1 MRPRLLLLLLL
12 LPLSLLPRPA
22 LAQTGSGDNGTATEE
37 QPIPKVHVVQE
48 GETLTSIAALY
59 NTTVEDL
66 QLINNISDPS
76 LLYAGQSLIIP
87 GVAGEAVATVYTVQT
102 GDTLLGVAAA
112 FNTAPAAIGE
122 LNHLLQPNSLYA
134 GQSLAVVSRTGSAA
148 PRPPT
153 GRPHL
158 VQPGES
164 LLELAA
170 RYHLSLAALA
180 DANHLTYP
188 YRLLPGQRLRI
199 PGGEPYQFLSG
210 EWVTIQMRPL
220 PAVQGEAVA
229 IYVENLLSGQPAG
242 RFASQPLRFAP
253 WGKGYVALVGLDA
266 FTEPGLYTLEL
277 EGAGGRPWSPFSQ
290 AIRVVSG
297 NYGTELVTVP
307 AEQSDL
313 LAPEVRADE
322 DEFLATIYS
331 QFTPAPQW
339 EGLFQTPVTTT
350 IVTSGYGVTR
360 SYNGGAYEIYHT
372 GVDFAAAAG
381 TLVLAPAAGT
391 VVFSDTLELRG
402 NVLILD
408 HGLGVM
414 TGYYHL
420 TRSLVKVG
428 DVVTAGQPIAE
439 VGSTGL
445 SSGAHLHWEL
455 RILNVPVNG
464 LQWTRERFP

>member
-1 MRPRLLLLLLL
+1 MRLKLLLLLSLL
-12 LPLSLLPRPA
+12 LLTPRPA
-22 LAQTGSGDNGTATEE
+22 LAQTGSGDSGTAE

-48 GETLTSIAALY
+48 GETLTSIAAFY

-66 QLINNISDPS
+66 QLINHISDPS

-87 GVAGEAVATVYTVQT
+87 GVTGEAVATVYTIQA
-102 GDTLLGVAAA
+102 GDTLPGLAAA
-112 FNTAPAAIGE
+112 FNTTPAAIGE
-122 LNHLLQPNSLYA
+122 LNHLLQPDALYA

-153 GRPHL
+153 GRPH
-158 VQPGES
+158 VIQPGES

-199 PGGEPYQFLSG
+199 PGEEPYQFLSG
-210 EWVTIQMRPL
+210 EWVAIQMHPL

-229 IYVENLLSGQPAG
+229 VTVENLLSGQPAG
-242 RFASQPLRFAP
+242 HFAGQPLRFAP

-277 EGAGGRPWSPFSQ
+277 ESAGGRPWSPFSQ
-290 AIRVVSG
+290 AIQVVSG
-297 NYGTELVTVP
+297 NYGTEIVTVP

-313 LAPEVRADE
+313 LAPEVRAEE
-322 DEFLATIYS
+322 DAFLATIYS

-339 EGLFQTPVTTT
+339 AGPFQTPVTTT

-402 NVLILD
+402 NTLILD

-428 DVVTAGQPIAE
+428 DVVAAGQPIAE

-445 SSGAHLHWEL
+445 SSGAHLHWDL
-455 RILNVPVNG
+455 RVHNVPVNG
-464 LQWTRERFP
+464 RQWTRERFP